1 MTRRSFPRPCKSP
14 GRRFSSPGTESVASI
29 SRPSAAM
36 RRSRSATI
44 VRRRPSRPQFSL
56 RARNDLLD
64 EHCADLGRDAASLER
79 AYFFGWAIEQP
90 FVSAES
96 LRDYIGRYGDAG
108 TERFVFSFARQSPD
122 GAALTRENWESF
134 AGDVL
139 ASAVSV

>member
-1 MTRRSFPRPCKSP
+1 MHPFL
-14 GRRFSSPGTESVASI
+14 
-29 SRPSAAM
+29 
-36 RRSRSATI
+36 
-44 VRRRPSRPQFSL
+44 VR
-56 RARNDLLD
+56 LLD
-64 EHCADLGRDAASLER
+64 MVDKPLARASSSTASLER

-90 FVSAES
+90 FESAES
-96 LRDYIGRYGDAG
+96 LRDYIGRYEDAG